1 MALVEVLEEMQE
13 MVVMVYHHQL
23 MAHQLVEQVV
33 VQEVLMEVQINHQ
46 VQEVSQHQEEE
57 MVVGVQKVELME
69 LQTQVEVQVAEAY

>member
-1 MALVEVLEEMQE
+1 MALVEVLQEMQE
-13 MVVMVYHHQL
+13 MVVMVKHHQL

-33 VQEVLMEVQINHQ
+33 ELGVLMEVQINLL

-69 LQTQVEVQVAEAY
+69 QQTQVEVQVVVEY